1 MLLMPSLANSSKHPT
16 WTPDRDL
23 PAAIEREDERSGEV
37 RAEVDLS
44 GGNRLVRHPGIIG
57 NDVVDLRDAFVRE
70 QFVDDISRGGAEA
83 RAPAERDFRRL
94 GRGFLRQRR
103 PALVAP
109 NKSGR
114 CRRRGSGKKKITP
127 GGKHWRLPLREPAA
141 FHADLVRR
149 SQRRL
154 PQRSIETT
162 L

>member
-83 RAPAERDFRRL
+83 
-94 GRGFLRQRR
+94 
-103 PALVAP
+103 
-109 NKSGR
+109 
-114 CRRRGSGKKKITP
+114 
-127 GGKHWRLPLREPAA
+127 
-141 FHADLVRR
+141 
-149 SQRRL
+149 
-154 PQRSIETT
+154 
-162 L
+162 